1 MSAQEL
7 DDGWAE
13 VEAELTEAKGI
24 AWDTCH
30 KIYILMDEEQMAQM
44 REYGYDPLIPISHL
58 DAGNPD
64 RSDAS
69 LQRAALAQLHEW
81 YNDSCGLRF
90 INSVRT
96 NREDPN
102 EGFTSLI
109 RQFASDEE
117 DEDAWGDG
125 WGDEEDDD

>member
-7 DDGWAE
+7 ADGWAE

-44 REYGYDPLIPISHL
+44 REYEYDPLIPISHL

-81 YNDSCGLRF
+81 YDASCGLRF

-96 NREDPN
+96 NKEDPN

-117 DEDAWGDG
+117 DD
-125 WGDEEDDD
+125 